1 MSQCAEIRNL
11 ETIRPCV
18 VLTCQTVEVSEAQF
32 GNIVLQIL
40 KFSLIPSLFPIK
52 KILKI
57 VMLTAN
63 IFTVIQIA
71 PTFSSIIS
79 ILHDL
84 PSLTSSILNFK
95 RGDVVQLSK
104 LISRYLTA
112 KPYQIDSNRIYQCIS
127 ECYKDV
133 TQNYNDNPAYY
144 SIDMHM
150 LLTTCIASTWFT
162 PPQIDNIQSWVRE
175 QSW

>member
-1 MSQCAEIRNL
+1 
-11 ETIRPCV
+11 
-18 VLTCQTVEVSEAQF
+18 
-32 GNIVLQIL
+32 VLQIL

-104 LISRYLTA
+104 LISRYLTD
-112 KPYQIDSNRIYQCIS
+112 KPNHIDSNRIYQCIS

-162 PPQIDNIQSWVRE
+162 PRQIDNIQSWVRE

>member
-1 MSQCAEIRNL
+1 MEILAQRIYDLEGEKASLQVRNRVATEAL
-11 ETIRPCV
+11 TQIQSKVENA
-18 VLTCQTVEVSEAQF
+18 VLLPKLF
-32 GNIVLQIL
+32 GG
-40 KFSLIPSLFPIK
+40 SY
-52 KILKI
+52 
-57 VMLTAN
+57 
-63 IFTVIQIA
+63 
-71 PTFSSIIS
+71 
-79 ILHDL
+79 
-84 PSLTSSILNFK
+84 NFK

-104 LISRYLTA
+104 LISRYLTD
-112 KPYQIDSNRIYQCIS
+112 KPNHIDSNRIYQCIS